1 MKDDDDCMMM
11 VLKVHSILTKMEMY
25 VDLLSSSLS
34 VLHNDIVLPSFFITI
49 LHAYVRSVLS
59 SIVRALK
66 FGKFRMHIQ
75 HLKLSLYS

>member
-11 VLKVHSILTKMEMY
+11 VLKVHSILTEMEMY
-25 VDLLSSSLS
+25 LLSSSLS

-75 HLKLSLYS
+75 HLKLSLYY